1 MSVRRFC
8 ESPTNLAIV
17 HIWPRGRGAS
27 RTLEPHYV
35 EPRGAPLLRVCV
47 NHQQRRVLKHRTGS
61 KDRLTLV
68 AIDTADQVML
78 AILILA
84 R

>member
-1 MSVRRFC
+1 
-8 ESPTNLAIV
+8 
-17 HIWPRGRGAS
+17 
-27 RTLEPHYV
+27 
-35 EPRGAPLLRVCV
+35 V